1 MTHYLARRVDA
12 GLRIRKDDVVLWA
25 WFTALS
31 PLAQG
36 LLAGAATWTATA
48 AGAALVFAHRN
59 PSHALLDTM
68 LGFAAGVMV
77 AASIWSLLVPSIRLS
92 SAAGGGW
99 METALGLAIGVVFL
113 RVADLLGI
121 HTSWKRSTLL
131 VLAVTLHHIPEGL
144 AMGVAF
150 GAAGLPG
157 GVRAGATVS
166 AAAVLTLGLLLQNI
180 PEGVAVALPLRREG
194 ISAARSFWYGQA
206 SAAVEPLAAAA
217 GVAAILVIRPL
228 LPYAL
233 AFAAGAML
241 YVVFDE
247 MLPETRRSGHGE
259 LATTLAIVGFALMTA
274 LDAFLG

>member
-1 MTHYLARRVDA
+1 
-12 GLRIRKDDVVLWA
+12 VVLWA
-25 WFTALS
+25 WFSELS

-77 AASIWSLLVPSIRLS
+77 AASLWSLLVPSIRLS
-92 SAAGGGW
+92 SATGGGW
-99 METALGLAIGVVFL
+99 VETGIGLVIGVVFL
-113 RVADLLGI
+113 RVADLLLPHLHRIAAGPFREGL

-194 ISAARSFWYGQA
+194 ITAARSFWYGQA

-217 GVAAILVIRPL
+217 GVAAILVIRPV

>member
-1 MTHYLARRVDA
+1 M
-12 GLRIRKDDVVLWA
+12 VLWA
-25 WFTALS
+25 WFSQLS

-48 AGAALVFAHRN
+48 AGAALVFARRN
-59 PSHALLDTM
+59 PSHTLLDTM

-77 AASIWSLLVPSIRLS
+77 AASLWSLLLPSIRLS

-99 METALGLAIGVVFL
+99 METAIGLAIGVAFL
-113 RVADLLGI
+113 RVADLLLPHLHRIAAGPYREGI

-150 GAAGLPG
+150 GAAGLAG

-166 AAAVLTLGLLLQNI
+166 AAVVLTLGLVLQNI
-180 PEGVAVALPLRREG
+180 PEGIAVALPLRREG

-206 SAAVEPLAAAA
+206 SAAVEPLAAAT
-217 GVAAILVIRPL
+217 GVGAILVIRPI

-247 MLPETRRSGHGE
+247 MLPETRRSGHGG
-259 LATTLAIVGFALMTA
+259 LAMTLAVLGFTIMTA
-274 LDAFLG
+274 LDAFLS

>member
-1 MTHYLARRVDA
+1 
-12 GLRIRKDDVVLWA
+12 VVLWA
-25 WFTALS
+25 WFSELS
-31 PLAQG
+31 PLVQG
-36 LLAGAATWTATA
+36 LLAGTATWAATA
-48 AGAALVFAHRN
+48 AGAALVFARRD

-77 AASIWSLLVPSIRLS
+77 AASLWSLLVPSVRLS

-99 METALGLAIGVVFL
+99 VETALGLAIGVAFL
-113 RVADLLGI
+113 RVADLLLPHLHRMAAGPHREGI
-121 HTSWKRSTLL
+121 QTSWKRSTLL

-157 GVRAGATVS
+157 GVSAGATLS
-166 AAAVLTLGLLLQNI
+166 AATVLTLGLMLQNI
-180 PEGVAVALPLRREG
+180 PEGTAVSLPLRREG
-194 ISAARSFWYGQA
+194 LSAPRSFWYGQA
-206 SAAVEPLAAAA
+206 SAAVEPLAAAT
-217 GVAAILVIRPL
+217 GVGAILVVRPL

-247 MLPETRRSGHGE
+247 MLPETRRSGHGRR
-259 LATTLAIVGFALMTA
+259 AMTLAIVGFAIMTA
-274 LDAFLG
+274 LDTFLG